1 MDVSQRRGF
10 MDHTKQLGEEGIWK
24 LLMKFSIPAIVGMLV
39 NALYNIVD
47 RAFVG
52 HGVGYLAITGISFV
66 FPIMTIIMA
75 FGMLVGIGATALI
88 SIRLGQKNKDEAEI
102 ILANTLVLLIIVS
115 IAITIIG
122 LIFCNPIIKAFGA
135 TGEVF
140 SYSKQYI
147 TIILI
152 GTIAQMMG
160 FGLNN
165 IIRADGKPM
174 IAMGTMIIGAV
185 INAIL
190 NPIFI
195 FVFHFG
201 IKGSAFATIIS
212 QTISA
217 VWVLSYFFN
226 GKSMLKITKENLK
239 LNKKIIFGIFS
250 IGLSPF
256 LMQVAAS
263 AIGVM
268 LNTNLLKYG
277 GNVAVGAMGAINAV
291 AMLILMPIFGI
302 NQGVQPIIGYN
313 YGAKKYDRVK
323 KALRIAIASAT
334 AITITGFIFVELF
347 PTMILSIFNSSDKEF
362 ARVGAHGIRIFLMML
377 PILGF
382 QIVSSNYFQAT
393 GRPKHSIFL
402 SLIRQVIVLI
412 PLIYI
417 LPHFL
422 HLNGVW
428 IAGPTSDFIAS
439 LVTALMLFRELAHL
453 DIKHAESIQ
462 VE

>member
-1 MDVSQRRGF
+1 
-10 MDHTKQLGEEGIWK
+10 MDHTKQLGEESIGR

-39 NALYNIVD
+39 SALYNIVD

-75 FGMLVGIGATALI
+75 FGMLIGIGATALI
-88 SIRLGQKNKDEAEI
+88 SIKLGQKKKEEAEV

-122 LIFCNPIIKAFGA
+122 LIFCDPIIKVFGA
-135 TGEVF
+135 TGEVM

-152 GTIAQMMG
+152 GTLSQTLA

-190 NPIFI
+190 NPLFI
-195 FVFHFG
+195 FVLHFG
-201 IKGSAFATIIS
+201 IKGSALATIIS

-217 VWVLSYFFN
+217 IWVLSYFFN
-226 GKSMLKITKENLK
+226 GKSMLKITKPNLK
-239 LNKKIIFGIFS
+239 LNKKIVIGILS

-263 AIGVM
+263 VIGVM
-268 LNTNLLKYG
+268 LNTNLLRYG
-277 GNVAVGAMGAINAV
+277 GNVAVGAMGAISSV
-291 AMLILMPIFGI
+291 TMLILMPIFGI
-302 NQGVQPIIGYN
+302 NQGVQPIIGFN
-313 YGAKKYDRVK
+313 YGARKYDRVK
-323 KALRIAIASAT
+323 KALRIAIVAAT
-334 AITITGFIFVELF
+334 AITITGAIFIELF
-347 PTMILSIFNSSDKEF
+347 PTAILAIFSSSDLEF
-362 ARVGAHGIRIFLMML
+362 TKVGAHGIRIFLMML

-422 HLNGVW
+422 ELNGVW
-428 IAGPTSDFIAS
+428 FSGPISDFIAS
-439 LVTALMLFRELAHL
+439 LVTAIMLFRELSHL
-453 DIKHAESIQ
+453 DLKHAESIQ
-462 VE
+462 VI